1 MAEEKSQTPP
11 NDQAGTDDGKTPPAA
26 TPPVDDQGAA
36 TDDDD
41 EVVSIKK
48 KDLKA
53 LQSGRDK
60 NHERARQ
67 TEYQVAM
74 MLLEKDANKFLET
87 NKEKFPDVKAEDL
100 FDAEDDADFEKLA
113 GQTQARI
120 DEAAQRRLGDL
131 QRSTTPTLSPQEKS
145 AQLKKLKETPG
156 SSSFQKML
164 ELESN

>member
-11 NDQAGTDDGKTPPAA
+11 TEPVEPGQEPA
-26 TPPVDDQGAA
+26 TPPEQVPGAA

-41 EVVSIKK
+41 VVEIKK
-48 KDLKA
+48 GDLKK
-53 LQSGRDK
+53 LQSQRDS
-60 NHERARQ
+60 NHERARK

-74 MLLEKDANKFLET
+74 IMLEKDANKFLDT

-100 FDAEDDADFEKLA
+100 FDAEDEEDFEKLA

-131 QRSTTPTLSPQEKS
+131 QKSTTPTLSPQEKS

-156 SSSFQKML
+156 SPSFQKML
-164 ELESN
+164 ELESST